1 MDEEQK
7 LTLRERL
14 GSWLSDMGFIVMRS
28 FDSLNR
34 DNVPILASGLVYS
47 TLVAFVPC
55 FTFICAIVQLFGV
68 LQPFIDILLDWL
80 YAALGE
86 EIANQI
92 VGALSALTSNG
103 MGLGVFGL
111 ISFVFTTILLVNKVY
126 TVINGIFRA
135 SPRSGTLKRFT
146 TFFTFVI
153 LTAVILA
160 VVLAMNS
167 KATEYLSSVVDSTHS
182 TGALRKFIEQVASFF
197 LIVLILFALFYYVPN
212 AKVRSKSALLGA
224 VFGAIALSFITLI
237 FKYIVALSVGY
248 SVLYGSLS
256 AVFFLLLYLYFCWYV
271 IIIATEFTYVYQ
283 FRPDRLQLRGIGE
296 SPSRQLQDGINLL
309 MLVASSYRNGEG
321 GVTQKVLMR
330 RLLLNQIE
338 LDNFIN
344 IFLSHGFLLET
355 VGQKKNMAYVPAK
368 PLDQI
373 LVRDIVSALYAFS
386 SESIDTVGEAVS
398 EQFAD
403 TGIRSFGNLTLENLL
418 ERV

>member
-1 MDEEQK
+1 MDEEVK
-7 LTLRERL
+7 SGLNDRLTAWIR
-14 GSWLSDMGFIVMRS
+14 DVGFIVMRS
-28 FDSLNR
+28 FDSLNK

-55 FTFICAIVQLFGV
+55 FTFIFAIVQLFGV

-80 YAALGE
+80 YTALGQG
-86 EIANQI
+86 IADQI
-92 VGALSALTSNG
+92 VGALSSLTANG

-111 ISFVFTTILLVNKVY
+111 VSFVFTTMLLVNKVY
-126 TVINGIFRA
+126 TVINQIFRA

-153 LTAVILA
+153 LAAVILS
-160 VVLAMNS
+160 VVLALNT
-167 KATEYLSSVVDSTHS
+167 KATDYISSVVDKTHS
-182 TGALRKFIEQVASFF
+182 TGVLKNMLQQVFSFAF
-197 LIVLILFALFYYVPN
+197 IVLILFALFYYVPN

-224 VFGAIALSFITLI
+224 VIGALALSFITVI
-237 FKYIVALSVGY
+237 FKYIVAISVGY

-271 IIIATEFTYVYQ
+271 VIIATEFTYVYQ

-296 SPSRQLQDGINLL
+296 SPSKQLQDGVNLL
-309 MLVASSYRNGEG
+309 MMVASSYRKGDG
-321 GVTQKVLMR
+321 GVSQKTLMR
-330 RLLLNQIE
+330 KLLLNQIE

-344 IFLSHGFLLET
+344 IFISHGFVLET
-355 VGQKKNMAYVPAK
+355 VGSKKNISYVPAR

-373 LVRDIVSALYAFS
+373 YVREIVSALYSFAS
-386 SESIDTVGEAVS
+386 DTVETVGEAVS

-403 TGIRSFGNLTLENLL
+403 KGLESFGNLTLENLL